1 VSRPGVAVF
10 RNGSVLRADGRTGHA
25 LAVRAGRIVAVDD
38 DALDLAGTVVDL
50 DGGLLLPAFRDGHVH
65 PLWGGVDLGR
75 LPLDHC
81 GDVDAV
87 LRAVADHAAAHPDL
101 TWIIGGPYRAD
112 VPPGGRADAAWLDT
126 VVPDRPVALSANDY
140 HTMWVNSRALEL
152 AGIDASTPDPELG
165 VIVRHPDRT
174 PTGTLV
180 ESGAMSL
187 VERLLPHPSDEEL
200 QAGLRRGLDHLGGL
214 GIAWVQEAAA
224 TVADGATYLEAAR
237 AGTLATR
244 VNIAWRAEPTTWTA
258 RLDDFAALRQE
269 IEHEPACAE
278 LLSART
284 VKLFADGV
292 IEQGTGHV
300 LDPYDDAPHSCGL
313 PNWSAEEM
321 RDAVVAADAAGFQIH
336 VHAIGDGG
344 VRMALDAVAAARS
357 SAGPRD
363 RRPVIAH
370 TQLVHPDDRPRFAE
384 LGVIANFEPLWAQLD
399 EVMLELTIPRLG
411 PARSALQYPIGSL
424 AATGAALSFGSDW
437 PVTDASPLAGLAV
450 AVTRQTPAGEPDGG
464 WLPEERVPIL
474 DAISAYTSGAAHQAF
489 DDDRGTLEVGARAD
503 LVLVDTDITAVA
515 GNEVADASVLGLWTE
530 GREMWRSDG

>member
-1 VSRPGVAVF
+1 
-10 RNGSVLRADGRTGHA
+10 
-25 LAVRAGRIVAVDD
+25 
-38 DALDLAGTVVDL
+38 
-50 DGGLLLPAFRDGHVH
+50 
-65 PLWGGVDLGR
+65 
-75 LPLDHC
+75 
-81 GDVDAV
+81 
-87 LRAVADHAAAHPDL
+87 
-101 TWIIGGPYRAD
+101 
-112 VPPGGRADAAWLDT
+112 
-126 VVPDRPVALSANDY
+126 
-140 HTMWVNSRALEL
+140 
-152 AGIDASTPDPELG
+152 
-165 VIVRHPDRT
+165 
-174 PTGTLV
+174 
-180 ESGAMSL
+180 
-187 VERLLPHPSDEEL
+187 
-200 QAGLRRGLDHLGGL
+200 
-214 GIAWVQEAAA
+214 
-224 TVADGATYLEAAR
+224 
-237 AGTLATR
+237 
-244 VNIAWRAEPTTWTA
+244 VNIAWRAEPETWTT
-258 RLDDFAALRQE
+258 RLDDFAALRRE
-269 IEHEPACAE
+269 IEDEPACAG

-344 VRMALDAVAAARS
+344 VRMALDAIAAARAA
-357 SAGPRD
+357 AGPRD

-411 PARSALQYPIGSL
+411 PSRSALQYPIGSL

-450 AVTRQTPAGEPDGG
+450 AVTRQTADGEPDGG

-474 DAISAYTSGAAHQAF
+474 DAISAYTAGAAHQAF
-489 DDDRGTLEVGARAD
+489 DDDRGTLEVGAPAD

-515 GNEVADASVLGLWTE
+515 GNEVADASVLGLWAE
-530 GREMWRSDG
+530 GRELWRASG